1 MIQKTESYNDSV
13 NYLYNL
19 RTGGIKL
26 GLTNTRS
33 LLNILDNPQDIFNS
47 VHIAGTNGKGSTAA
61 TIAYILKESGFKVG
75 LYTSPHLISFTERI
89 RVDGQNISEEDV
101 IKLTSYIRKSVSG
114 SGIMPTFFE
123 FITAMAFYYFASK
136 EIEWAVIETGM
147 GGSYDATNVI
157 KPDISVITDV
167 SIDHTEFLGK
177 TLSDITIEK
186 AGIIKPHVPVVTA
199 ARSPE
204 AFMLLSDIANSN
216 SSEIHIHDRDFKG
229 SLVSMNDNQ
238 IVFDYSGF
246 RDYHGLRSPL
256 TGRHQVLNSSMAVRV
271 CEILGRSGVT
281 ITEKSIRQG
290 VINVRLEGRLEK
302 VSDRPHIIVDAAHNP
317 VAAKALAKTI
327 KELFADRKIILVIGI
342 MKDKDIRGIL
352 SPLIDCAATII
363 LTVPGDERAETP
375 EELHRIILDLRSS
388 IKDHSQASILESGS
402 VSEAIAVAKEEWSED
417 STILVTGSFH
427 TTGEAKEALGHTGI
441 LPELRE

>member
-1 MIQKTESYNDSV
+1 MIQEMNNYNDSV

-19 RTGGIKL
+19 RKGGIKL

-33 LLNILDNPQDIFNS
+33 LLNILGNPQGGFNS

-61 TIAYILKESGFKVG
+61 TIASILKESGFNVG

-101 IKLTSYIRKSVSG
+101 IMLTSYIRRSVSG
-114 SGIMPTFFE
+114 TGIMPTFFE

-136 EIEWAVIETGM
+136 KIEWAVVETGM
-147 GGSYDATNVI
+147 GGRFDATNVI
-157 KPDISVITDV
+157 KPDISVITDI

-186 AGIIKPHVPVVTA
+186 AGIIKPHIPVVTA

-204 AFMLLSDIANSN
+204 AIRLLSDIANSN
-216 SSEIHIHDRDFKG
+216 ASGIHIHDRDFKG
-229 SLVSMNDNQ
+229 SIVSMNDNK

-246 RDYHGLRSPL
+246 RDYNGLTSPL
-256 TGRHQVLNSSMAVRV
+256 TGRHQIYNSSMAVRV
-271 CEILGRSGVT
+271 CEILGRSGVS
-281 ITEKSIRQG
+281 ITDTSIRQG
-290 VINVRLEGRLEK
+290 VNNVRLEGRLEK
-302 VSDRPHIIVDAAHNP
+302 VSDRPHIIVDSAHNP
-317 VAAKALAKTI
+317 VAAKALSKTI
-327 KELFADRKIILVIGI
+327 KELFADRKIILIIGI

-352 SPLIDCAATII
+352 SPLIDCAETVI

-375 EELHRIILDLRSS
+375 EELHRNILDLQSS
-388 IKDHSQASILESGS
+388 VKDHKSISILETGS
-402 VSEAIAVAKEEWSED
+402 VAEAITIAKEECSED
-417 STILVTGSFH
+417 STILVTGSFY
-427 TTGEAKEALGHTGI
+427 TTGEAKEALGHTGVF
-441 LPELRE
+441 PELRE